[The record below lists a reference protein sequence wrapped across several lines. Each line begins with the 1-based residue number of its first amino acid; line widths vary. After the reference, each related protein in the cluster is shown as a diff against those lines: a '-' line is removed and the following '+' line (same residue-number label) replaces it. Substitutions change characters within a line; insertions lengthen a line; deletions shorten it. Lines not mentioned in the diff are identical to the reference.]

1 MARAYLAVDVELA
14 SAFLAAQEDKGLRW
28 LKAKVEGEA
37 VRLVSSGRMG
47 ASIGADFDALQ
58 ADASLAIDEPAF
70 VLFSRDAEALAAGA
84 ARSWQLVCW
93 VPDSAAPR
101 LKMIYS
107 SSREDLKGSLG
118 GGFFSSFKDYCAN
131 DGGDMAWSHVAGAE
145 AGGAPAPLTD
155 KELFLKEEQKLEK
168 DTRSSVG
175 MASVPFRLAD
185 DLEAALRA
193 FVAGEA
199 DFVEAVVGDCET
211 LKLAAP
217 HQTLGG
223 AGDLKD
229 ALSALDAPRFLLVA
243 KPKPGGGAAKLFVY
257 YCPESAP
264 VKAKM
269 TYSTAKAT
277 FADILAGP
285 LGVDPEKT
293 LEVRDAGDLQA
304 DVDAVVAPPADDRAI
319 KHAANS
325 KPKGPGRRSTT
336 RGSAKLKKWTP
347 EG

>member
-118 GGFFSSFKDYCAN
+118 
-131 DGGDMAWSHVAGAE
+131 
-145 AGGAPAPLTD
+145 APLTD

-193 FVAGEA
+193 AVAGEA
-199 DFVEAVVGDCET
+199 DFAEAVAGDRET

-223 AGDLKD
+223 AGDLGRAQRPRRA
-229 ALSALDAPRFLLVA
+229 ALPARGQAQARRRL
-243 KPKPGGGAAKLFVY
+243 AKLFVY
-257 YCPESAP
+257 YCPSP
-264 VKAKM
+264 RP
-269 TYSTAKAT
+269 S
-277 FADILAGP
+277 
-285 LGVDPEKT
+285 
-293 LEVRDAGDLQA
+293 
-304 DVDAVVAPPADDRAI
+304 
-319 KHAANS
+319 
-325 KPKGPGRRSTT
+325 RR
-336 RGSAKLKKWTP
+336 R
-347 EG
+347 

>member
-193 FVAGEA
+193 FAGEA
-199 DFVEAVVGDCET
+199 DFAEAAVGDCET

-223 AGDLKD
+223 AGDLRTRSAPSTRRASCSWPSPSPAAAE
-229 ALSALDAPRFLLVA
+229 ALRLL
-243 KPKPGGGAAKLFVY
+243 L
-257 YCPESAP
+257 PESAP

-304 DVDAVVAPPADDRAI
+304 DVEAVVAPPADDRAI

-336 RGSAKLKKWTP
+336 RGSAKLKRWTP

>member
-70 VLFSRDAEALAAGA
+70 
-84 ARSWQLVCW
+84 LVCW

-304 DVDAVVAPPADDRAI
+304 DVARRAAADDRDQARGQPRGP
-319 KHAANS
+319 AAARRRAAREEVDARGDAS
-325 KPKGPGRRSTT
+325 FSAARSDVTIGADCKSSSGPVSR
-336 RGSAKLKKWTP
+336 
-347 EG
+347 